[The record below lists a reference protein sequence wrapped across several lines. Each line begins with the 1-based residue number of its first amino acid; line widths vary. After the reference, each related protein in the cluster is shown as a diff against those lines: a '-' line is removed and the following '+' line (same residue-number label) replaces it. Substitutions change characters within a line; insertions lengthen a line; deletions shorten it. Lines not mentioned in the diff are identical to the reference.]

1 MHPSPVVPEQDA
13 WLVTHSAGLLRP
25 GEVVRGALC
34 VRLDPLAPDTPPER
48 YRRPKPA
55 ADGDRFEG
63 WGKLLLPVAAVMYV
77 VSAPARLLERGA
89 HHTWRGIRRLFRGP
103 VWDGGWDSA
112 AGWFVI
118 TTRAGAGD
126 VAGHRNEQL
135 ALVFTDQR
143 LLLLSR
149 PGQPERE
156 AAQLLGEVPAGRF
169 ARRRT
174 PPRPGTPPGGHRLPR
189 RLLARPGT
197 RRPPA
202 GPPAQGAAAAG
213 LGRVARQERPP
224 RRLTPQVAR
233 QRARRQGAGGGRWCA
248 VG

>member
-1 MHPSPVVPEQDA
+1 MHPSPVVPEQDT
-13 WLVTHSAGLLRP
+13 WLVTHCAGLLRP

-55 ADGDRFEG
+55 AEEAARFAG
-63 WGKLLLPVAAVMYV
+63 WGRLLLPVAAVMYV

-103 VWDGGWDSA
+103 VWEGGWDSA
-112 AGWFVI
+112 AGWFI
-118 TTRAGAGD
+118 STTRAGAND

-169 ARRRT
+169 ARR
-174 PPRPGTPPGGHRLPR
+174 GTPPPARHPR
-189 RLLARPGT
+189 RADIAFPDGSWLALEPDD
-197 RRPPA
+197 
-202 GPPAQGAAAAG
+202 
-213 LGRVARQERPP
+213 
-224 RRLTPQVAR
+224 
-233 QRARRQGAGGGRWCA
+233 RRQGPLLRELLPPA
-248 VG
+248 